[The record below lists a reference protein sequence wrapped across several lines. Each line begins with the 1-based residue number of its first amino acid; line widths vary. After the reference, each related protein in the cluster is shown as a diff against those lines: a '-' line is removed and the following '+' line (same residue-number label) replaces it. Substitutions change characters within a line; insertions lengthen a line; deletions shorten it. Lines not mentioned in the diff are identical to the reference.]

1 MKEPPTRTDTSAS
14 SNANANDKWMIRLTE
29 RVVVKESERE
39 REEKKKIVR
48 WQRGTN
54 NGHERREKKGRRFW
68 ENKREKKL
76 NSAHIPRLY
85 LRNRLRR
92 TRRFITS
99 SGIIHVCVHLLHH
112 SRLRAGSSGGRATTT
127 SVAHLWTLD
136 SLLVFQK
143 WGERRKPRPFEH
155 SLSLNLLTLLL
166 FFRMRSSGS
175 NRLSISLSLY

>member
-1 MKEPPTRTDTSAS
+1 MIEPPTRTDTSAS

-39 REEKKKIVR
+39 RGKKKIVR

-92 TRRFITS
+92 TRRLITS

-136 SLLVFQK
+136 FCEGSFSKMRGEKKTSSFQA
-143 WGERRKPRPFEH
+143 
-155 SLSLNLLTLLL
+155 
-166 FFRMRSSGS
+166 
-175 NRLSISLSLY
+175 LSISLSLNFTPLLQNAQ